1 MNNKIKKFITVERLL
16 LFAMGVFLIIYF
28 KGIFFQTKQ
37 TIVQV
42 EKAKQ
47 ELIED
52 ENGNNH
58 FRKPFIN
65 NTSEIAKEEI
75 DSLRKIIQA
84 KNTEVELKN
93 VEILAVTKLNA
104 SIKDTLKIFKIE
116 KDALNFK
123 VWKFEKDYEDGT
135 KTKITMFEK
144 DTTAIQ
150 DTDLKLVVTD
160 YSAKEKGQKKYFVD
174 VTSQNKNFKL
184 NGSEVLRIPVKE
196 PKDLFQLNWGSAYYG
211 GIGNQ
216 NNFATSEIKLWIL
229 PDNTVVPNIGSG
241 LIWFLNDGKVYPYY
255 KVGVDIRLKSV
266 QK

>member
-1 MNNKIKKFITVERLL
+1 MENKIKKLFTVERLIYL
-16 LFAMGVFLIIYF
+16 SVIVFLFFYF

-37 TIVQV
+37 TVKQV

-47 ELIED
+47 ELIVD
-52 ENGNNH
+52 KKGNNH
-58 FRKPFIN
+58 FRKPFEN
-65 NTSEIAKEEI
+65 NTSEIDKKEI
-75 DSLRKIIQA
+75 DSLRKMLDG
-84 KNTEVELKN
+84 KNI
-93 VEILAVTKLNA
+93 EILAVTKMNA
-104 SIKDTLKIFKIE
+104 SIRDTLKTFKLE
-116 KDALNFK
+116 RDALNNK
-123 VWKFEKDYEDGT
+123 IWNFEKTYADGT

-144 DTTAIQ
+144 DTTAVQ

-174 VTSQNKNFKL
+174 VTSQNKAFRL
-184 NGSEVLRIPVKE
+184 NGSEVLRIQVKE

-216 NNFATSEIKLWIL
+216 NNFATSELKMWIL
-229 PDNTVVPNIGSG
+229 PDNTVVPNVGTG

-255 KVGVDIRLKSV
+255 KIGVDIRLKSV

>member
-1 MNNKIKKFITVERLL
+1 MNKKIKKLITVERLVYL
-16 LFAMGVFLIIYF
+16 SIIVFLFFYF
-28 KGIFFQTKQ
+28 KGIFVQTKQ
-37 TIVQV
+37 TVKNV

-47 ELIED
+47 ELIVD
-52 ENGNNH
+52 KKGNNH
-58 FRKPFIN
+58 FRKPFEN
-65 NTSEIAKEEI
+65 NTSEIDKKEI
-75 DSLRKIIQA
+75 DSLRKMLEG
-84 KNTEVELKN
+84 KNI
-93 VEILAVTKLNA
+93 EILAVTKMNA
-104 SIKDTLKIFKIE
+104 SIRDTLKTFKLE
-116 KDALNFK
+116 RDALNNK
-123 VWKFEKDYEDGT
+123 IWNFEKTYADGT

-144 DTTAIQ
+144 DTTAVQ

-196 PKDLFQLNWGSAYYG
+196 PKDLFQINWGSAYYG

>member
-1 MNNKIKKFITVERLL
+1 MENKIKKLFTVERLIYL
-16 LFAMGVFLIIYF
+16 SIIVFLFFYF

-37 TIVQV
+37 TVKNV

-47 ELIED
+47 ELIVD
-52 ENGNNH
+52 KKGNNH
-58 FRKPFIN
+58 FRKTFEN
-65 NTSEIAKEEI
+65 NTSEIDKKEI
-75 DSLRKIIQA
+75 DSLRKMLDG
-84 KNTEVELKN
+84 KNI
-93 VEILAVTKLNA
+93 EILAVTKMNA
-104 SIKDTLKIFKIE
+104 SIRDTLKTFKLE
-116 KDALNFK
+116 RDALNNK
-123 VWKFEKDYEDGT
+123 IWNFEKTYADGT

-174 VTSQNKNFKL
+174 VTSQNKAFKL

-216 NNFATSEIKLWIL
+216 NNFATSELKMWIL
-229 PDNTVVPNIGSG
+229 PDNVVVPNIGTG

-255 KVGVDIRLKSV
+255 KIGVDIRLKSV

>member
-1 MNNKIKKFITVERLL
+1 MENKIKKIFTIERLIYL
-16 LFAMGVFLIIYF
+16 SVIVFLFFYF

-37 TIVQV
+37 TVKNV

-47 ELIED
+47 ELIVD
-52 ENGNNH
+52 KKGNNH
-58 FRKPFIN
+58 FRKPFEN
-65 NTSEIAKEEI
+65 NTSEIDKKEI
-75 DSLRKIIQA
+75 DSLRKMLEG
-84 KNTEVELKN
+84 KNI
-93 VEILAVTKLNA
+93 EILAVTRMNA
-104 SIKDTLKIFKIE
+104 SIRDTLKTFKLE
-116 KDALNFK
+116 RDALNNK
-123 VWKFEKDYEDGT
+123 IWNFEKTYADGT

-144 DTTAIQ
+144 DTTAVQ

-196 PKDLFQLNWGSAYYG
+196 PKDLFQINWGSAYYG
-211 GIGNQ
+211 GIGHQ
-216 NNFATSEIKLWIL
+216 NNFATSEIKMWIL
-229 PDNTVVPNIGSG
+229 PNNTVVPNIGSG

>member
-1 MNNKIKKFITVERLL
+1 MENKIKKFFTTERMIYLSVI
-16 LFAMGVFLIIYF
+16 VFLFFYF
-28 KGIFFQTKQ
+28 NGIFEQTKK
-37 TIVQV
+37 TVAQV

-47 ELIED
+47 EIITD
-52 ENGNNH
+52 KNGNKH
-58 FRKPFIN
+58 FRKHFQN
-65 NTSEIAKEEI
+65 NTSEIAKAEI
-75 DSLRKIIQA
+75 DSLKKVLA
-84 KNTEVELKN
+84 GKNI
-93 VEILAVTKLNA
+93 EILSVTKMNA
-104 SIKDTLKIFKIE
+104 SIRDTLKTFKLE
-116 KDALNFK
+116 RDALNNK
-123 VWKFEKDYEDGT
+123 IWNFEKTYADGT

-144 DTTAIQ
+144 DTTAVQ

-174 VTSQNKNFKL
+174 VTSQNKNFKI

-196 PKDLFQLNWGSAYYG
+196 PKDLFQINWGSAYYG
-211 GIGNQ
+211 GIGHQ
-216 NNFATSEIKLWIL
+216 NNFATSEIKMWIL

>member
-1 MNNKIKKFITVERLL
+1 MENKIKKLFTVERLIYL
-16 LFAMGVFLIIYF
+16 SVIVFLFFYF
-28 KGIFFQTKQ
+28 NGIFFQTKQ
-37 TIVQV
+37 TVKQV
-42 EKAKQ
+42 ERAKQ
-47 ELIED
+47 ELIVD
-52 ENGNNH
+52 KKGNNH
-58 FRKPFIN
+58 FRKPFEN
-65 NTSEIAKEEI
+65 NTSEIDKKEI
-75 DSLRKIIQA
+75 DSLRKMLDG
-84 KNTEVELKN
+84 KNI
-93 VEILAVTKLNA
+93 EILAVTKMNA
-104 SIKDTLKIFKIE
+104 SIRDTLKTFKLE
-116 KDALNFK
+116 RDALNNK
-123 VWKFEKDYEDGT
+123 IWNFEKTYADGT

-144 DTTAIQ
+144 DTTAVQ

-196 PKDLFQLNWGSAYYG
+196 PKDLFQINWGSAYYG
-211 GIGNQ
+211 GIGHQ
-216 NNFATSEIKLWIL
+216 NNFATSEIKMWIL